1 MYFSYYAL
9 QNVYVN
15 VSRLLQ
21 QGNKLFPNMQYAKED
36 LLEECEIL
44 DREWKNFAAS
54 LEERGALVRESLL
67 FHKEYE
73 KVQE

>member
-1 MYFSYYAL
+1 
-9 QNVYVN
+9 
-15 VSRLLQ
+15 
-21 QGNKLFPNMQYAKED
+21 MQYAKED

-44 DREWKNFAAS
+44 DREWKNFAAT

-73 KVQE
+73 KVNE